1 MSTPSPDILLE
12 ALADSGEP
20 TLLVQVDVPDWPVV
34 FSNLAFESAGR
45 HCEPN
50 EPLGELLDQLFGREL
65 AADVSD
71 AIRTRAESAF
81 PVELGGRDV
90 MLTLR
95 MLGDGSVCAMYFRSG
110 SRRPIADRDAL
121 LTAKRRILDLSRED
135 GVTGLF
141 NARAFRDIFLHDWA
155 VASREK
161 STLSLIVIGIDDFE
175 AYLKT
180 FGRHAGDTCL
190 KRVGQVLRRA
200 LRRASDVVAHLGDG
214 MFVILSHA
222 SEEPGI
228 SDFSARLT
236 DDIRGLSIHNPKSS
250 VGKFVTASRAVHIV
264 TPAEAG
270 DGAEFLGNALV

>member
-1 MSTPSPDILLE
+1 MTSLSHDILLD
-12 ALADSGEP
+12 ALAVSGEP

-71 AIRTRAESAF
+71 AIRTRADSAF
-81 PVELGGRDV
+81 PVELGGRDL

-95 MLGDGSVCAMYFRSG
+95 MLGDGTVCAMYFRNV
-110 SRRPIADRDAL
+110 SRRTRADRDAL

-135 GVTGLF
+135 SVTGLF

-161 STLSLIVIGIDDFE
+161 STLSLIVIQVDDYE
-175 AYLKT
+175 TYLKT

-200 LRRASDVVAHLGDG
+200 LRRASDVIAHNGDG
-214 MFVILSHA
+214 MFLILSHA

-228 SDFSARLT
+228 SDFAGRLT
-236 DDIRGLSIHNPKSS
+236 DDVRGLSIHNPKSS
-250 VGKFVTASRAVHIV
+250 VGKFVTASRNVHIV

-270 DGAEFLGNALV
+270 DGRDYLESVSV

>member
-1 MSTPSPDILLE
+1 MTTLSHDILLD
-12 ALADSGEP
+12 ALAVSGEP

-50 EPLGELLDQLFGREL
+50 EPLGELLDELFGREL

-71 AIRTRAESAF
+71 AMRARAESAF
-81 PVELGGRDV
+81 PVELGGRDL

-95 MLGDGSVCAMYFRSG
+95 MLGDGTVCAMYFRNV
-110 SRRPIADRDAL
+110 SRRASADRDAL

-135 GVTGLF
+135 SVTGLF

-161 STLSLIVIGIDDFE
+161 STLSLIVIKVDDFE
-175 AYLKT
+175 AYVKT
-180 FGRHAGDTCL
+180 FGRHAGDSCL

-200 LRRASDVVAHLGDG
+200 LRRASDVVAHVGDG
-214 MFVILSHA
+214 RFMVLSHA
-222 SEEPGI
+222 SEEPGL

-250 VGKFVTASRAVHIV
+250 VAKFVTASRTVHVV

-270 DGAEFLGNALV
+270 DGSDYLANVSV